1 MNPLGSSRRMCLG
14 EEHTLAKIKKIFI
27 RGNIRK
33 KKGKKRS
40 IVFTEYSCIY
50 KEGCVR
56 VRAAGMPAVPLP
68 PPPFA
73 AAVFSFLFFVG
84 LK

>member
-68 PPPFA
+68 PPPLLRLC
-73 AAVFSFLFFVG
+73 FLFFSLLG
-84 LK
+84 